1 MDTFDLKWPKTDAT
15 FYTDGWR
22 CRIVWR
28 QRSGMGGTIDNNLQ
42 CKKRVADSLVGA
54 PYLLSALKARGHG
67 NLATEI
73 EGLVAPTDM
82 PAAEMKV
89 VSRAVP
95 RAAPRAVP
103 RTPSTSE
110 TLAAWLALLEG
121 SGHFETVNARRAKLW
136 QPIGELGD
144 ESLSLKVPAQKGK
157 QEWVLKRSDSQAKR
171 EAQYVVAADLK
182 GIVSHLGE
190 VEESRS
196 TAFIDGMLHA
206 CESMKHP
213 QLAAAATAWRKLTD
227 PAKPH

>member
-54 PYLLSALKARGHG
+54 PYLLAALKARGHG

-73 EGLVAPTDM
+73 EGLVAPTNV
-82 PAAEMKV
+82 PAAEVKV
-89 VSRAVP
+89 VSRAV
-95 RAAPRAVP
+95 PRAVP

-110 TLAAWLALLEG
+110 RLAAWLALLEG

-144 ESLSLKVPAQKGK
+144 ESLALKVPAQKGK
-157 QEWVLKRSDSQAKR
+157 QEWVLKRSASQAKR
-171 EAQYVVAADLK
+171 KAQYVVAADLK

-206 CESMKHP
+206 CESLKHP

>member
-1 MDTFDLKWPKTDAT
+1 
-15 FYTDGWR
+15 
-22 CRIVWR
+22 
-28 QRSGMGGTIDNNLQ
+28 MGGTIDNYLQ

-73 EGLVAPTDM
+73 EGLVAPTNV
-82 PAAEMKV
+82 PAVEMKV

-95 RAAPRAVP
+95 RAVP
-103 RTPSTSE
+103 RTPSASE
-110 TLAAWLALLEG
+110 RLAAWLALLDG
-121 SGHFETVNARRAKLW
+121 SGHFETVNARRGKLW
-136 QPIGELGD
+136 QPIGELAD

-157 QEWVLKRSDSQAKR
+157 QEWVLKRSASQAKCK
-171 EAQYVVAADLK
+171 AQYVVAADFK

-206 CESMKHP
+206 CQSLTHP

-227 PAKPH
+227 PATPH